1 MSAHAQGLYFQIGG
15 CECELN
21 DKNAFF
27 WAKIE
32 LYLHPKLQTRFLET
46 SRRSCKKAAHLD
58 KFVHRR
64 SQCLSSTSE
73 WNESEG
79 TNVEGWRDLPLD
91 IQEEFLQIRLGSH
104 TNHRSKHWSEGVVW
118 MAIQDVYFNCCIQ
131 RNKWSFHLRWQV
143 PPNLV
148 LCPASAGKSPENFGR
163 FGGLLLWLRDLW
175 YPQELNFQER
185 TLSLLSRLQHWRMD
199 SQFRVLHS
207 HKHYFHERWTIASK

>member
-1 MSAHAQGLYFQIGG
+1 MKETTKLRVCSFWRIQKRILDPRFARFRGRKEREIRNWICNLGNLSPTRAICTTASQEMTCFLLF
-15 CECELN
+15 
-21 DKNAFF
+21 DKLCDYTVQN
-27 WAKIE
+27 
-32 LYLHPKLQTRFLET
+32 L
-46 SRRSCKKAAHLD
+46 
-58 KFVHRR
+58 VVG
-64 SQCLSSTSE
+64 SS
-73 WNESEG
+73 N
-79 TNVEGWRDLPLD
+79 
-91 IQEEFLQIRLGSH
+91 SH
-104 TNHRSKHWSEGVVW
+104 VW

-199 SQFRVLHS
+199 SQFRVLLS